1 MLRAACLLA
10 LLTAC
15 AGDDPVDT
23 APEEQVQDEP
33 EPCAEVELDVE
44 GPQPPVVGDEW
55 TVWLRCDGSTLIG
68 TTVVRFDPADF
79 GTVDANVVTFLRA
92 GTATLRVQV
101 GAYREETEV
110 TVTEP

>member
-1 MLRAACLLA
+1 MTRLACLLA

-15 AGDDPVDT
+15 DRKPAEDSDSEPV
-23 APEEQVQDEP
+23 VQDTP
-33 EPCAEVELDVE
+33 DPCQVVELDVE

-55 TVWLRCDGSTLIG
+55 TVWLRCDGATLIG
-68 TTVVRFDPADF
+68 TTVVRFDPPDF
-79 GTVDANVVTFLRA
+79 GMVDGNVVTFTQA

-110 TVTEP
+110 TVTAP